1 MTSPFFK
8 SNLTLPSP
16 VADSAPQQLCASDR
30 PLVLLPVRLET
41 RFFPLAGVP
50 TELRVRVYPDK
61 IHLDS
66 HETDL
71 RPSEL
76 RGGQQYWQ
84 ADWNA
89 GSNADARA
97 TAWRH
102 LADNYGPAR
111 AAFVARSLT
120 PTNPQGRTAT
130 PPAPPVF
137 PVVNVA
143 TVDEAWRNPPHARL
157 LPDRWIAV
165 LHSGTAAPTKV
176 TGKDIPRPLPVGPN
190 PSLDDS
196 DIRNDAAVGAG
207 TKLATDPG
215 MNWMIDFTEA
225 ENVGMALR
233 IPVTPAMLAAGLDSL
248 FVFGVSKSLDSTTT
262 ATQLAD
268 LFDAHHYTDGLE
280 FLRFGTPT
288 NNTDDRRVAESLDD
302 ETHQRSFGLEV
313 IADPSTLDS
322 ESNATRVAS
331 AFGITPQRAPSLFGH
346 LALANDQHDLHM
358 RSMNNALWPVGWGYF
373 LSNILGPETAGL
385 TPTIIDWARTHF
397 VNSVRSGGPFP
408 TLRAGRQPYGLL
420 PVTSL
425 DLWKPKVGDETL
437 LANDTWLQ
445 AFLIKIRESIWR
457 QALPS
462 VARLGSRGASQGI
475 VPEADADLSDVMGVD
490 ALSSSYRTQSLYG
503 PHYQA
508 HLRAFFNEDL
518 TAKGYFPA
526 LDAISVK
533 GLQAAGLNIT
543 PRLKRATYAGMTYQ
557 VSAPLVQ
564 AGEVSPWKPLEPDYI
579 GALLGHTKI
588 SDIIAEMAPS
598 PTAGASPSLLQTLL
612 RHSLLREISDT
623 ISRIAATS
631 GNPPTVNGP
640 SLAVLQRDAELID
653 LVRDPADPNGL
664 TVVVTQTWKRLLTRM
679 VPAVT
684 GSQNI
689 QNFLETLPDYTASA
703 VATLGATRGSM
714 AHLQGLDSELLQ
726 HLMQGTLDL
735 SAHRLD
741 AWMTSFATK
750 RLAAMT
756 GNAQQ
761 GAYVGGYGWVENLVP
776 LQGVAVTPPAGET
789 GQMFT
794 LPNDTGFIHAPST
807 THASAAALL
816 RNAHLGAANVAL
828 PNSPFAIDLS
838 SRRVRE
844 ASNLLDG
851 VREGQPLGAL
861 LGYRMER
868 SLHDRGLDQFIAP
881 LRELAPIAPS
891 TLPING
897 APTQTI
903 AANNVVDGQLLY
915 RRWIDEQS
923 VVTTRLAQ
931 VSTVAADVA
940 AVKAELDLLGEAIDG
955 VSDAL
960 VAEAAYQMS
969 RGNTSRIAST
979 LAAISKGDAPP
990 PELEVARMPRTGTA
1004 LTHRVLSLFGGVLK
1018 PTAGWAPL
1026 SAAQVRSFFEPNL
1039 AAWVSQLL
1047 GDASKVRCTV
1057 ERLDDATGAV
1067 LETRAFPLSAVQFG
1081 PLDFVY
1087 AVEEGSTTQT
1097 PSTLTEAEQLVL
1109 YYSRHTT
1116 GGFNEAATLR
1126 LQHARPSDL
1135 AAGEVTLFD
1144 LLEQARAI
1152 RRLFA
1157 GVRALDPEDLNP
1169 PERTATGALDLVELE
1184 TRLIRAEA
1192 TLLSSNNQLAGDVA
1206 RAGTTC
1212 DTIRISIL
1220 RLGQLGIAPAV
1231 PIIASGESPAAFAAL
1246 QRQGRTML
1254 KISAQR
1260 MAKGAE
1266 LRTHPVATSPTAR
1279 RDQLLERFHTV
1290 FGASYLVLTYF
1301 TLDAPTTT
1309 ELKNG
1314 IAASTQTQGG
1324 DALAANTWFARSARV
1339 RAAVARMGGCL
1350 RTAEILNTGAR
1361 LDLKV
1366 AQLPFLA
1373 GERWVGLPPLANTT
1387 IPNSKLSLVLHTLG
1401 TITAGARLYGL
1412 VVDEWTEVI
1421 PNVKETTALTFQY
1434 NPPDASAPQSV
1445 LLAVPPIPENDWTV
1459 ESLHRV
1465 LMETLDMAK
1474 LRAVD
1479 PDLLGAV
1486 YHYLPGL
1493 YLAFNAKD
1501 DTVSTNFVPLT
1512 S

>member
-8 SNLTLPSP
+8 SNLTLPTP
-16 VADSAPQQLCASDR
+16 VADQAPQQLCASDR

-41 RFFPLAGVP
+41 RFFTLASGT

-66 HETDL
+66 HERDL
-71 RPSEL
+71 RPSEVQS
-76 RGGQQYWQ
+76 GQQYWQ
-84 ADWNA
+84 EDWNA
-89 GSNADARA
+89 GSDADARA

-120 PTNPQGRTAT
+120 PTNPQGRTTT
-130 PPAPPVF
+130 PPVAPVF
-137 PVVNVA
+137 PAVTVA

-157 LPDRWIAV
+157 LPDRWIAL
-165 LHSGTAAPTKV
+165 LHSGTAAPTQV
-176 TGKDIPRPLPVGPN
+176 TGKDIPHPLPVGPN
-190 PSLDDS
+190 PLLDDS

-215 MNWMIDFTEA
+215 MNWMIDFTDA
-225 ENVGMALR
+225 ENVGMGLR
-233 IPVTPAMLAAGLDSL
+233 IPVTAAMLTAGLDSL
-248 FVFGVSKSLDSTTT
+248 FVFGVSKSLDATTT
-262 ATQLAD
+262 AAQLAD
-268 LFDAHHYTDGLE
+268 LLDAHHYTDGLE

-288 NNTDDRRVAESLDD
+288 NNTDDRRVAESVDD

-313 IADPSTLDS
+313 IADPSTLDK
-322 ESNATRVAS
+322 ESNATRVAA
-331 AFGITPQRAPSLFGH
+331 AFGIKDQRIPPVFGH
-346 LALANDQHDLHM
+346 VALANDPHDFHM

-373 LSNILGPETAGL
+373 LGNILGPETAGL
-385 TPTIIDWARTHF
+385 TPTIIDWARDHF

-425 DLWKPKVGDETL
+425 DLWKPKVGDEIL
-437 LANDTWLQ
+437 LANDVWLQ
-445 AFLIKIRESIWR
+445 ALLMKIREAVWR
-457 QALPS
+457 PALPS

-475 VPEADADLSDVMGVD
+475 VAEADADLSDVMGVD
-490 ALSSSYRTQSLYG
+490 ALSGNYRTQSLYG

-508 HLRAFFNEDL
+508 HLRAFFREDI
-518 TAKGYFPA
+518 TANGYFPA
-526 LDAISVK
+526 LDAIAVK
-533 GLQAAGLNIT
+533 GLQAAGLNIS
-543 PRLKRATYAGMTYQ
+543 PRVKRATYAGRTL
-557 VSAPLVQ
+557 VVNAPLVQ
-564 AGEVSPWKPLEPDYI
+564 AGEVSPWQPLQPDYI
-579 GALLGHTKI
+579 GALLGFTKI
-588 SDIIAEMAPS
+588 ADIIAEIAPS
-598 PTAGASPSLLQTLL
+598 PTVGASPNLLQTLL

-631 GNPPTVNGP
+631 GNPPLVNGP
-640 SLAVLQRDAELID
+640 SLAALQRDAELVD
-653 LVRDPADPNGL
+653 LVRNPADPNGL
-664 TVVVTQTWKRLLTRM
+664 TVMQTQTWKRLLTRV
-679 VPAVT
+679 VPSVT
-684 GSQNI
+684 GTQSI
-689 QNFLETLPDYTASA
+689 QTFLETLPDYSA
-703 VATLGATRGSM
+703 PAVTTLGAMRGSM

-735 SAHRLD
+735 SVHRLD

-750 RLAAMT
+750 RLATMSAN
-756 GNAQQ
+756 GGQ
-761 GAYVGGYGWVENLVP
+761 GAYVGGYGWVENLIP
-776 LQGVAVTPPAGET
+776 LPGAPVTAPTGET
-789 GQMFT
+789 GPMFT
-794 LPNDTGFIHAPST
+794 LPNDSGFIHAPSM

-816 RNAHLGAANVAL
+816 RNAHLGAANIAQ

-861 LGYRMER
+861 LGYRIER
-868 SLHDRGLDQFIAP
+868 SLHDRGLDQFIAA

-891 TLPING
+891 TLPIGG

-915 RRWIDEQS
+915 RRWIDEK
-923 VVTTRLAQ
+923 VTVDARLNL
-931 VSTVAADVA
+931 VSATPADLN
-940 AVKAELDLLGEAIDG
+940 AVKVELDRLGDAIDS

-979 LAAISKGDAPP
+979 LSAISKGDAPP

-1004 LTHRVLSLFGGVLK
+1004 LTHRMLSLFGGVMK
-1018 PTAGWAPL
+1018 PAAGWAPL
-1026 SAAQVRSFFEPNL
+1026 GSQLRSFFEQNL

-1047 GDASKVRCTV
+1047 GDAGIVRCTV

-1067 LETRAFPLSAVQFG
+1067 LETRSFPLSAVQFA

-1087 AVEEGSTTQT
+1087 AVEEGGNTQQ
-1097 PSTLTEAEQLVL
+1097 PSALTEAEQLVL
-1109 YYSRHTT
+1109 YYAKHTT
-1116 GGFNEAATLR
+1116 GGFDVTATLR
-1126 LQHARPSDL
+1126 LQHTRPSDL
-1135 AAGEVTLFD
+1135 AVGELTLFD
-1144 LLEQARAI
+1144 ALEQARSI
-1152 RRLFA
+1152 RRLLA
-1157 GVRALDPEDLNP
+1157 GVRAIDPEDLNP
-1169 PERTATGALDLVELE
+1169 PERTATGTIDLVELGN
-1184 TRLIRAEA
+1184 RVIRAEA
-1192 TLLSSNNQLAGDVA
+1192 TLLSANNVLAGDVV

-1212 DTIRISIL
+1212 EIIRASIL
-1220 RLGQLGIAPAV
+1220 RLGQLGIGPSV
-1231 PIIASGESPAAFAAL
+1231 PVVASGETPAGFAAL
-1246 QRQGRTML
+1246 QRQGRAML

-1260 MAKGAE
+1260 MAKGAA
-1266 LRTHPVATSPTAR
+1266 LRAQPVATNPTAR
-1279 RDQLLERFHTV
+1279 RAQLLERFHTV
-1290 FGASYLVLTYF
+1290 LGASYLVLPYF
-1301 TLDAPTTT
+1301 ALDTSTIT

-1324 DALAANTWFARSARV
+1324 DALAVNTWFARSARV
-1339 RAAVARMGGCL
+1339 RGAVARLGGCL
-1350 RTAEILNTGAR
+1350 RTAEVLNTGAR
-1361 LDLKV
+1361 LDLTV
-1366 AQLPFLA
+1366 AQLPFVA

-1387 IPNSKLSLVLHTLG
+1387 IPNSKLSLVLYTIG
-1401 TITAGARLYGL
+1401 TIASNVRLYGF
-1412 VVDEWTEVI
+1412 VVDEWSEVI
-1421 PNVKETTALTFQY
+1421 PSQKETTALTFQY
-1434 NPPDASAPQSV
+1434 NPPDACAPQCV